1 MTNSPKENP
10 DTNKISPANAGE
22 INSIQDFLQANWLGL
37 RPDLML
43 YPGPVDFDGQRSWIL
58 EDPVRGNNFRLG
70 YAEGEFLYRLT
81 TEKDI
86 DSAVRKLYKNTTLRP
101 SFEEIVAFIT
111 MLQNE
116 RLAILPEDDVIKREA
131 ESKVI
136 SAPSILEQLRQ
147 GNIFLR
153 IPILRPDAFLT
164 KTLPFVS
171 ILWSPFMRWFYLI
184 CGLTGLGL
192 MLQEAE
198 IYFKTVSYLFTPQ
211 GGLAFFICLICLKVG
226 HEFAHAYAAKAMGRH
241 VRSMGVLF
249 IIIWPL
255 LYTDTTDIW
264 KLPDRRQRI
273 WVSAAG
279 VIFEL
284 TVGGLALLLWA
295 YLPDGT
301 LRSIMFFFSST
312 SIASS
317 VFINL
322 NPFMRYD
329 GYYVLMDLW
338 GIDNL
343 RTRAFGLLRH
353 FIRKLFLDWQGP
365 LPDIHPHKRA
375 LIFYG
380 FLALLYRLFIGISIA
395 MAAYYIFM
403 PALGITIFAMEMW
416 LFIIMPLKLEI
427 KAVLKDRQ
435 YWGSKYRLAL
445 SASLFC
451 LLLAF
456 LIIPLPKIARIPT
469 IILLKNATKLEAPVA
484 GQLITDLPRQGA
496 KVHKGDL
503 LAGVSSDFLNHQIQQ
518 AKFDLAK
525 VRASIATYRS
535 GGEEGAYRKWL
546 IAEEKRLKATLE
558 KYIEAA
564 GQLEISAPADGVVVD
579 VNPHLYNGAF
589 ISKRTYICTIA
600 NPNRHEARAFVHE
613 KLMGKLSKFTQIMA
627 TIHLYDPETPELK
640 AKLIEKSPFP
650 VNYLPNNSLYD
661 FAGGPI
667 VSVHDTFGRR
677 PKDAYFT
684 FTFEVEDAPT
694 FLAHGLPAWT
704 WLKSEARPVLWRI
717 IAKVWEV
724 LTKRGFF

>member
-1 MTNSPKENP
+1 MTDFSEQSS
-10 DTNKISPANAGE
+10 NKQKVSPAKSGE
-22 INSIQDFLQANWLGL
+22 INSIQDFLRTNWMGL

-86 DSAVRKLYKNTTLRP
+86 DSAVRKLYENTTLRP
-101 SFEEIVAFIT
+101 SLEEVVAFIT

-116 RLAILPEDDVIKREA
+116 RLAILPEDEVIKREA
-131 ESKVI
+131 ESKII
-136 SAPSILEQLRQ
+136 SAPSLLEQLKH
-147 GNIFLR
+147 GNIFFR
-153 IPILRPDAFLT
+153 IPILRPDSFLT

-171 ILWSPFMRWFYLI
+171 LLWSPALRWFYLI

-211 GGLAFFICLICLKVG
+211 GGLAFFTCLICLKTG

-264 KLPDRRQRI
+264 KIPDRRQRI

-301 LRSIMFFFSST
+301 LRSIMFFLSGT
-312 SIASS
+312 SIVSS
-317 VFINL
+317 LFINL

-353 FIRKLFLDWQGP
+353 WVRKLLFDWQGP
-365 LPDIHPHKRA
+365 LPDIHPHRRA

-403 PALGITIFAMEMW
+403 PALGIIIFAMEMW
-416 LFIIMPLKLEI
+416 LFIIMPLRAEI
-427 KAVLKDRQ
+427 LAIFKNRQ
-435 YWGSKYRLAL
+435 YWGSKYRIAL
-445 SASLFC
+445 TCSIFF
-451 LLLAF
+451 LLLCL
-456 LIIPLPKIARIPT
+456 LIIPLPQMARIPT
-469 IILLKNATKLEAPVA
+469 ILLLKNATKLEAPVA
-484 GQLITDLPRQGA
+484 GQLITDLPQEGA

-503 LAGVSSDFLNHQIQQ
+503 LARVSSDFLNHQIQQ

-525 VRASIATYRS
+525 IRASITTYRS

-546 IAEEKRLKATLE
+546 IAEENRLKATLE
-558 KYIEAA
+558 KYIKAA
-564 GQLEISAPADGVVVD
+564 EQLEIRALADGEVVD
-579 VNPHLYNGAF
+579 VNPRLYKGAF
-589 ISKRTYICTIA
+589 VSKRTYICTIA
-600 NPNRHEARAFVHE
+600 DPSRHEAKAFVHE
-613 KLMGKLSKFTQIMA
+613 KLMGKLSAFTQIVA
-627 TIHLYDPETPELK
+627 TIRLYDPLIPELK
-640 AKLIEKSPFP
+640 AKLIEKSAFP
-650 VNYLPNNSLYD
+650 VNYMPNNCLYD

-667 VSVHDTFGRR
+667 VSVRDAFGRR

-684 FTFEVEDAPT
+684 FTFEVENAQPC
-694 FLAHGLPAWT
+694 LYHGIPAWT
-704 WLKSEARPVLWRI
+704 WLKSEARPVLWRMV
-717 IAKVWEV
+717 AKIWEV
-724 LTKRGFF
+724 IMKRGFF